1 MDKKK
6 VNVEPR
12 NVVREGQ
19 GTIGEGTRGSEKEQW
34 EGRTRNWK
42 RKGQR
47 TMLGRDEEQ
56 WEEGQGEVLGKD
68 TEQWEQVVWNSGTRN
83 SGREG

>member
-34 EGRTRNWK
+34 ERRTRNWK

-47 TMLGRDEEQ
+47 TILGRDEEQ
-56 WEEGQGEVLGKD
+56 WEW
-68 TEQWEQVVWNSGTRN
+68 TQWRTWSSV
-83 SGREG
+83 REGYGTVGASST

>member
-1 MDKKK
+1 M
-6 VNVEPR
+6 NVEPR

-19 GTIGEGTRGSEKEQW
+19 GTIGEGTRGSDKGQW

-42 RKGQR
+42 RKGQK

-56 WEEGQGEVLGKD
+56 WERR
-68 TEQWEQVVWNSGTRN
+68 TRR
-83 SGREG
+83 SVREGYVTVGASST